1 MLKSFIQKFLTIVI
15 LTTSL
20 SLPASAVEDHQI
32 ESQPQVLHVNA
43 DIERRAA
50 IDIGSGG
57 TKVAIADV
65 DTRTN
70 QIIQI
75 ILDTSFSVP
84 YQASLDKSLDGTFDQ
99 ETKTLGLK
107 TFKEINELVNL
118 YDVQKIAAIATSA
131 FRKSNNSKEFI
142 LEIEKESGINV
153 QIIPQR
159 EEGEIAFFSAIA
171 SGELNSSNVVV
182 LDIGTGSLQITTAN
196 INDGLIVY
204 MGEQMGSVAFKN
216 YIISTLQESDVED
229 VISPNPISEED
240 LKAADSYA
248 RAFAR
253 KAYPIIKQK
262 IQDEGTVI
270 GIGRLFYHSIR
281 PLAAEEGVITRS
293 GLRKFI
299 ENSLNKTDEELNNP
313 FAYVDVTNCILTLAI
328 MKALHIQEILPVETT
343 TTKGLLIS
351 PAYWEK

>member
-1 MLKSFIQKFLTIVI
+1 MTSFIQKLFIVI

-20 SLPASAVEDHQI
+20 VSFIQ
-32 ESQPQVLHVNA
+32 VNA
-43 DIERRAA
+43 SVERRAA

-65 DTRTN
+65 DTESN
-70 QIIQI
+70 QIIEI
-75 ILDTSFSVP
+75 ILDTSFPVP
-84 YQASLDKSLDGTFDQ
+84 YQAALDKSVDGTFDV
-99 ETKTLGLK
+99 ETKELGLR
-107 TFKEINELVNL
+107 TFKEIKEITNE
-118 YDVQKIAAIATSA
+118 YQVQKIVAIATSA

-142 LEIEKESGINV
+142 SEIEKQTNIQV

-159 EEGEIAFFSAIA
+159 EEGAIAYFSALA
-171 SGELNSSNVVV
+171 SGEFNPDESVVW
-182 LDIGTGSLQITTAN
+182 DIGTGSLQITTAN
-196 INDGLIVY
+196 TNGGLTVY

-216 YIISTLQESDVED
+216 YIVDAIQENEIED
-229 VISPNPISEED
+229 TISPNPMSEED

-262 IQDEGTVI
+262 IQAEGTVI

-281 PLAAEEGVITRS
+281 PLASQGDVITRS
-293 GLRKFI
+293 GLRNFI

-313 FAYVDVTNCILTLAI
+313 FAHVDVSNCILTLAI
-328 MKALHIQEILPVETT
+328 MKALHIQEIRPIETT
-343 TTKGLLIS
+343 TTKGLLVS
-351 PAYWEK
+351 PSYYQAVKPSNIEK